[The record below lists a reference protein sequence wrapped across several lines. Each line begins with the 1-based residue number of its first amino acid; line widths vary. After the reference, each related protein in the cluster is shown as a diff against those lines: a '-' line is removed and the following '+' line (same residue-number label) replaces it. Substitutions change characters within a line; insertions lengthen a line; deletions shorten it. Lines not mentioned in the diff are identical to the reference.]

1 MLLLFLHCKVRV
13 QTDRINSKIVRGDVL
28 TCVKVNA
35 SGVTRLMIR
44 GLERGVAIIAILA
57 ILAIL
62 ATLAILAILK
72 TCGAGSGFHHVAEAG
87 AVDEMGGERAEFLA
101 ETRDV
106 GVDNAVVR
114 LGEVIF
120 PDCLIYLGA

>member
-35 SGVTRLMIR
+35 SGVARLMVR
-44 GLERGVAIIAILA
+44 GLEGGVAIIAILA
-57 ILAIL
+57 TLAI
-62 ATLAILAILK
+62 LAILAILK

-120 PDCLIYLGA
+120 PDCLIDLGA